1 MATISAG
8 RALCGAALRRS
19 ASVAARQN
27 LAGRTAAPLAAR
39 SMAATRFFSAQAKPY
54 DVLVFDGDG
63 IGPEIVGAARTAI
76 DATGVNITW
85 HEMAM
90 GFEAEQQCGVYIDDA
105 HLDAFDKYKVLFK
118 GPLTVPPGDSK
129 KYIDIR
135 GKRYSSGNQ
144 VLRKYFQLYANVR
157 PSKNYAGVDAPL
169 QNVDLVTVRENTE
182 DVYSGM
188 ETWPDEDTV
197 HCIKVITRG
206 ASARIARFSLDYA
219 KRLGRKRVT
228 CVHKANVCKQSDGLF
243 LSTFY
248 DVAKEYE
255 GEGFVMDDHLADS
268 MLTRMV
274 QAPHEFDVLCCPN
287 LFGDL
292 VSDMAGGM
300 IGSLGLCPSGNI
312 GEEHALFEPAHGSA
326 PDITGQGIANPT
338 SQILSGAMMLAHLG
352 EVDAAAKL
360 EAAVSATFEAGILP
374 VDLGGTANTKTV
386 LDSVL
391 ANL

>member
-1 MATISAG
+1 M
-8 RALCGAALRRS
+8 RR
-19 ASVAARQN
+19 VAAVSRGS
-27 LAGRTAAPLAAR
+27 ATTHARAVVAPC
-39 SMAATRFFSAQAKPY
+39 RFMSGEAKVHN
-54 DVLVFDGDG
+54 VLVFDGDG
-63 IGPEIVGAARTAI
+63 IGPEIVGAARTVI
-76 DATGVNITW
+76 DATGVNIQW

-90 GFEAEQQCGVYIDDA
+90 GYEAEQKTGVYIDDA
-105 HLDAFDKYKVLFK
+105 HLDAFDKHRVLFK

-157 PSKNYAGVDAPL
+157 PSKNYAGVDAPI

-206 ASARIARFSLDYA
+206 ASARIARFSIDYA
-219 KRLGRKRVT
+219 KRLGRRRVT

-248 DVAKEYE
+248 DVAK
-255 GEGFVMDDHLADS
+255 GEADSGLVLDDHLADS
-268 MLTRMV
+268 MLTRMI

-326 PDITGQGIANPT
+326 PDIAGQGIANPT

-352 EVDAAAKL
+352 EVDAAKRV
-360 EAAVSATFEAGILP
+360 EAAVAATFESGILP
-374 VDLGGTANTKTV
+374 VDLGGSANTKVV
-386 LDSVL
+386 LDNVI